1 MKSQLRRDAADEA
14 RRRLEPERRPRK
26 GALLALENAEQV
38 YLPRGPEIVACGE
51 PVRGGGR
58 DRERGAFFELG
69 THLRASPARPAAP
82 ARSLKQRVGILEL
95 HLARRVID
103 RVVRLARQQPVPDV
117 DPFAPFP
124 DLEAVQRQHR
134 AVRRRGCRRMQAQ
147 REHRRRSLRG
157 EVGAR
162 RAIERVVALR
172 CRELARIREGREVR
186 KHNEQIA
193 HRIPLIGIAEPRKQ
207 AIVLVELGRIV
218 GQRHAEP
225 LEVGIAGRAAL
236 PLVHAQRERHAGAID
251 LPSPDA
257 IGVANLEAERR

>member
-1 MKSQLRRDAADEA
+1 M
-14 RRRLEPERRPRK
+14 
-26 GALLALENAEQV
+26 LALEDAEEV
-38 YLPRGPEIVACGE
+38 HLPGGPEIVACGQ

-58 DRERGAFFELG
+58 ERERGAFFELG
-69 THLRASPARPAAP
+69 AHLGAPRPP
-82 ARSLKQRVGILEL
+82 RPRTSQSLKQRVGILEL
-95 HLARRVID
+95 HLSRRVID
-103 RVVRLARQQPVPDV
+103 GVVGLAREQPVSHV
-117 DPFAPFP
+117 DPLAAFP

-134 AVRRRGCRRMQAQ
+134 TVGRRGCGRVEAQ
-147 REHRRRSLRG
+147 REHRRRSLRS
-157 EVGAR
+157 EVGAG
-162 RAIERVVALR
+162 RAIQRVVALR
-172 CRELARIREGREVR
+172 CRELARIGEGREVG
-186 KHNEQIA
+186 KHDKEIA

-225 LEVGIAGRAAL
+225 LEIGIAGRAPL